1 MKIRNE
7 TKGAVDFALA
17 GIAPSGRM
25 DIAAFANGVRR
36 IVSEPDYYRCEFKNE
51 NPWNA
56 LSGYEVLLTQR
67 RRDAERAE
75 AFVAIEPLLKGQTSN
90 RATLEARLAAAA
102 EKGYDGLLLRG
113 HIVLESLAW
122 DEDGWTARLKL
133 PDGTRR
139 ACAGT
144 VDGQAPFMVEY

>member
-1 MKIRNE
+1 MR
-7 TKGAVDFALA
+7 GVVDFALA
-17 GIAPSGRM
+17 GIAPSGWM

-90 RATLEARLAAAA
+90 RATLEARL
-102 EKGYDGLLLRG
+102 
-113 HIVLESLAW
+113 
-122 DEDGWTARLKL
+122 KL

-139 ACAGT
+139 ELAGT
-144 VDGQAPFMVEY
+144 LDERTPFMVEY